1 MEELRGRDP
10 VCVRSADNCGK
21 RKTDSGEIKP
31 VYSEHADPPCFVL
44 LKERTWR
51 REGIYQIG
59 VEPMFPGYIFV
70 DTEDPQRLEE
80 NVHRLA
86 GKAQLLM
93 GGQALAIESSEEI
106 LFKELL
112 RGDSQHTV
120 RRFLVQ
126 ANEAGEIVSGGRNFR
141 RAAGADCAKSEF
153 RKRVVTL
160 EIPFLGKRIRLVI
173 IDFGKDSS
181 GKTIE

>member
-1 MEELRGRDP
+1 MWYVVQTTVGSEKQIAEKLNR
-10 VCVRSADNCGK
+10 
-21 RKTDSGEIKP
+21 
-31 VYSEHADPPCFVL
+31 VYSEHAENPCFVL

-93 GGQALAIESSEEI
+93 DGQVFAIESSEEM
-106 LFKELL
+106 LFKELI

-120 RRFLVQ
+120 RRFLVH
-126 ANEAGEIVSGGRNFR
+126 ANEAGEIVSAEGIFR
-141 RAAGADCAKSEF
+141 RAAGADCAKA
-153 RKRVVTL
+153 
-160 EIPFLGKRIRLVI
+160 IPQACCDSGNPIFGKNASGRI
-173 IDFGKDSS
+173 IDPGQ
-181 GKTIE
+181 G

>member
-1 MEELRGRDP
+1 MWYVVQTTVGSEKQIAEKLNR
-10 VCVRSADNCGK
+10 
-21 RKTDSGEIKP
+21 

-120 RRFLVQ
+120 RRFLVH
-126 ANEAGEIVSGGRNFR
+126 ANEAGEIVSAEGILGELLGQIVRKR
-141 RAAGADCAKSEF
+141 F
-153 RKRVVTL
+153 RKRVVTV
-160 EIPFLGKRIRLVI
+160 EIPFLGKTRQVELSIRV
-173 IDFGKDSS
+173 KDDRE
-181 GKTIE
+181 KTMKEETI

>member
-1 MEELRGRDP
+1 MWYVVQTTVGSEKQIAEKLNR
-10 VCVRSADNCGK
+10 
-21 RKTDSGEIKP
+21 

-126 ANEAGEIVSGGRNFR
+126 ANEAGEIVSAEGILGELLGQIVRKR
-141 RAAGADCAKSEF
+141 F

-160 EIPFLGKRIRLVI
+160 EIPFLGKTHQVELSSRV
-173 IDFGKDSS
+173 KDDRE
-181 GKTIE
+181 KTMKEETI

>member
-1 MEELRGRDP
+1 MWYVVQTTVGSEKQIAEKLNR
-10 VCVRSADNCGK
+10 
-21 RKTDSGEIKP
+21 
-31 VYSEHADPPCFVL
+31 VYSEHAENPCFVL

-80 NVHRLA
+80 NVHRFA

-93 GGQALAIESSEEI
+93 DGQVFAIESSEEM
-106 LFKELL
+106 LFKELI

-120 RRFLVQ
+120 RRFLVH
-126 ANEAGEIVSGGRNFR
+126 ANEAGEIVSAEGILGELLGQIVRKR
-141 RAAGADCAKSEF
+141 F
-153 RKRVVTL
+153 RKRVVTV
-160 EIPFLGKRIRLVI
+160 EIPFLGKTRQVELSIRV
-173 IDFGKDSS
+173 KDDRE
-181 GKTIE
+181 KTMKEETI

>member
-1 MEELRGRDP
+1 MWYVVQTTVGSEKQIAEKLNR
-10 VCVRSADNCGK
+10 
-21 RKTDSGEIKP
+21 

-126 ANEAGEIVSGGRNFR
+126 ANEAGELVGQLVRTR
-141 RAAGADCAKSEF
+141 F

-160 EIPFLGKRIRLVI
+160 EIPFLGKTHQVELSIRV
-173 IDFGKDSS
+173 KDDRE
-181 GKTIE
+181 KTMKEETI

>member
-1 MEELRGRDP
+1 M
-10 VCVRSADNCGK
+10 VRSADNCGK

-31 VYSEHADPPCFVL
+31 GLFGTCGPSL
-44 LKERTWR
+44 LCVAQRANLEAGRYLSDWR
-51 REGIYQIG
+51 GTDVSGIY
-59 VEPMFPGYIFV
+59 FV

-126 ANEAGEIVSGGRNFR
+126 ANEAGEIVSAEGILGELLGQIVRKR
-141 RAAGADCAKSEF
+141 F

-160 EIPFLGKRIRLVI
+160 EIPFLGKTHQVELSIRV
-173 IDFGKDSS
+173 KDDRE
-181 GKTIE
+181 KTMKEETI

>member
-1 MEELRGRDP
+1 M
-10 VCVRSADNCGK
+10 VRSADNCGK

-31 VYSEHADPPCFVL
+31 GLFGTCGPSCFVL

-126 ANEAGEIVSGGRNFR
+126 ANEAGEIVSAEGILGELLGQIVRKR
-141 RAAGADCAKSEF
+141 F

-160 EIPFLGKRIRLVI
+160 EIPFLGKTHQVELSIRSRTI
-173 IDFGKDSS
+173 GK
-181 GKTIE
+181 KQ

>member
-1 MEELRGRDP
+1 MYVVQTTVGSEKQIAEKLNRFIRNMRTLPALCCSKSELGGGKVFIRLAWNRCFRDIFLWTQ
-10 VCVRSADNCGK
+10 
-21 RKTDSGEIKP
+21 KTHS
-31 VYSEHADPPCFVL
+31 V
-44 LKERTWR
+44 
-51 REGIYQIG
+51 
-59 VEPMFPGYIFV
+59 
-70 DTEDPQRLEE
+70 LEE

-126 ANEAGEIVSGGRNFR
+126 ANEAGEIVSAEGILGELLGQIVRKR
-141 RAAGADCAKSEF
+141 F

-160 EIPFLGKRIRLVI
+160 EIPFLGKTHQVELSIRV
-173 IDFGKDSS
+173 KDDRE
-181 GKTIE
+181 KTMKEETI

>member
-1 MEELRGRDP
+1 MWYVVQTTVGSEKQIAEKLNR
-10 VCVRSADNCGK
+10 
-21 RKTDSGEIKP
+21 
-31 VYSEHADPPCFVL
+31 VYSEHAENPCFVL

-93 GGQALAIESSEEI
+93 DGQVFAIESSEEM
-106 LFKELL
+106 LFKEL
-112 RGDSQHTV
+112 SS
-120 RRFLVQ
+120 RRF
-126 ANEAGEIVSGGRNFR
+126 AAYSETISGTCKRGWRDCIGGRNFR
-141 RAAGADCAKSEF
+141 RATGADCAKA
-153 RKRVVTL
+153 
-160 EIPFLGKRIRLVI
+160 IPQACCDSGNPIFGKNASGRI
-173 IDFGKDSS
+173 IDPGQ
-181 GKTIE
+181 G